1 MYKEHCQVFKKK
13 NPVYYY
19 AIRRTELNHKMAKIA
34 DVVIF
39 FLLFPVSEVT
49 IIQNTK
55 PKADAESN
63 TGERADDIM

>member
-1 MYKEHCQVFKKK
+1 
-13 NPVYYY
+13 
-19 AIRRTELNHKMAKIA
+19 MAKIA